1 MRAKFV
7 FSFAALSVL
16 LSACSSPNQDVLR
29 AVREY
34 RLRGTPIEKI
44 LEDRVAKLKTA
55 GVQAES
61 VWVAPKFEAS
71 NFEVKAV
78 IRVASR
84 NYEEPYVWALT
95 EQPTATN
102 AKSRI
107 WSVKATSEA
116 AKAVVRGDRW
126 AGVAGLPKR

>member
-1 MRAKFV
+1 MESKILFV
-7 FSFAALSVL
+7 MLALSVL
-16 LSACSSPNQDVLR
+16 LSACSSDNQNVLR
-29 AVREY
+29 AVQKY
-34 RLRGTPIEKI
+34 KLRGEPIEKI
-44 LEDRVAKLKTA
+44 LEDRVASLRTA
-55 GVQAES
+55 GVHAES
-61 VWVAPKFEAS
+61 IWVAPKFEDS

-78 IRVASR
+78 IRVANR

-116 AKAVVRGDRW
+116 AKAVVRGDKW
-126 AGVAGLPKR
+126 AGVAGLPTR

>member
-1 MRAKFV
+1 MASKILFPII
-7 FSFAALSVL
+7 ALSVL
-16 LSACSSPNQDVLR
+16 LSACSSDNQSVLK
-29 AVREY
+29 AVQQY
-34 RLRGTPIEKI
+34 KLRGEPIEKI
-44 LEDRVAKLKTA
+44 LEDRVASLRTA
-55 GVQAES
+55 GVEAES

-71 NFEVKAV
+71 NFEVKAL

-107 WSVKATSEA
+107 WSVKATSAA
-116 AKAVVRGDRW
+116 AKAVVRGDKW
-126 AGVAGLPKR
+126 AGVAGLPIH